1 MTDEHDPTTR
11 TARRR
16 RLALLPMLAALA
28 LACDSTDPT
37 SPASATDSEGP
48 EATDDAALPED
59 GVALI
64 CSADV
69 AQATVSCAPP
79 PAPAS
84 PGNAV
89 VIGGQDINV
98 LLASSG
104 TAYDSVDQIFGTT
117 VTVQNLTRHPLG
129 TPDGTTVEGIRIFFE
144 DEPRVTA
151 GSGTITIA
159 NADGT
164 GLFTGSLQPFFHYGT
179 LLQPLRTSD
188 GKRWEFSVPNT
199 VQSFEFFVFVSAP
212 IVDEGAPLLGP
223 VWTGVAGVSWS
234 DPGNWASGE
243 VPDSTASVSI
253 PALALLEPGAA
264 FPALTGDAEALHLR
278 VGHESSLDLG
288 GHRLRALGNVDADGA
303 VSNGTMTLAGEES
316 IAGGKLSAV
325 EVTGGVTVLQP
336 TTVAG
341 SLTVSGSLVVGGSP
355 LVIEVP

>member
-1 MTDEHDPTTR
+1 MRAPHGRGATALPRRATPLIALMT
-11 TARRR
+11 
-16 RLALLPMLAALA
+16 LLT

-37 SPASATDSEGP
+37 SPASATDSESP
-48 EATDDAALPED
+48 EVSDDATLPED

-69 AQATVSCAPP
+69 AQATLSCAPP

-84 PGNAV
+84 PGTAV
-89 VIGGQDINV
+89 VIGGQGINV

-104 TAYDSVDQIFGTT
+104 TAYDSEDQIFGTT

-129 TPDGTTVEGIRIFFE
+129 TPDGTTVEGVRIFFR
-144 DEPRVTA
+144 DEPTVTA
-151 GSGTITIA
+151 GTGTIAIA

-164 GLFTGSLQPFFHYGT
+164 DLFTGSLQPFFHYGT

-199 VQSFEFFVFVSAP
+199 VQSFEFFVFVSTP

-223 VWTGVAGVSWS
+223 VWTGAAGVNWS
-234 DPGNWASGE
+234 DSNSWRVGE
-243 VPDSTASVSI
+243 VPDSTSSVSL
-253 PALALLEPGAA
+253 PALALLELGAA
-264 FPALTGDAEALHLR
+264 LPALDGDAAALHLR

-288 GHRLRALGNVDADGA
+288 DHRLRVLGDVDAAGTI
-303 VSNGTMTLAGEES
+303 SNGTVTLEGEES
-316 IAGGKLSAV
+316 IAGGRLSTV
-325 EVTGGVTVLQP
+325 EVMGGVTVLQP

-341 SLTVSGSLVVGGSP
+341 PLTVSGSLVVDGGP
-355 LVIEVP
+355 LVIEMP